1 MLKETQFK
9 RFVYLNSYLLVIA
22 AWLVTL
28 SFITDNYW
36 SVNASV
42 KGAQKKITAHLHKQE
57 KDFEALVADTA
68 QVNLLAKNKYN
79 AEQVQPFFSKN
90 YFLFI
95 YPAFEP
101 WQKSVLFWNTQTI
114 QPDSTIINNTGH
126 NGFTQLANGYYVW
139 RRQLVGN
146 YLCVALMPVKWK
158 FFVQESN
165 LNDDFAAGSDIAHN
179 YDIAEMDSSV
189 AVQALDGT
197 RLFYLGK
204 KDVVLQQANA
214 WPAAWM
220 RILAAF
226 CLLLFL
232 HLLANY
238 FSQRYGPW
246 QGCAFLIS
254 TVVFLRILSY
264 FFPLPL
270 HLRQFELFDPII
282 YGSGDVLRSL
292 GDLLINAI
300 CFVWL
305 ILFVRQQLFEKVKPQ
320 APQQP
325 RATIALL
332 AGVALLM
339 VAATLTAGHMVRSLV
354 ADGQITFDVI
364 DFATLNGYSVA
375 GFLGLCSIGIGY
387 FLFAQVLLYFIAPVF
402 NDKIKLL
409 HLHFAV
415 IVVSLLIL
423 SLRIGNGYI
432 EFELLLLGWLQL
444 FLFLINNRI
453 FSMPDGRLVAT
464 RLIFWLLYFSASVT
478 AIVVHANIGK
488 EMEKRHQYAINLSNM
503 ASSSNERVMNTMITD
518 FKTPLFVGTF
528 DRFVDSAS
536 TAQIKDSLIRSNVTA
551 FQNMFKTGIYT
562 FDANGRALYN
572 KDTTTFNTLNTIVTT
587 PQAKPTSIPGLY
599 TYNVSFDQFN
609 YIFKREITDTA
620 LALKGY
626 VFVVATP
633 KDRDIGGLEP
643 ELFSAGIGKA
653 MDYSSVYSYAVYDS
667 LQLVKRHNDNHFV
680 TLLPSEGMAL
690 KEFDVV
696 EKMGY
701 NELWYRPSMNKV
713 VIIARKDNFF
723 IAAITL
729 FSYMFCAFLLLT
741 AFFWLLNAFIRSR
754 FNKKKWKEYWQL
766 SIRNQVHATV
776 IFLSALSF
784 LVIGLAT
791 VFFFKNRYENNKR
804 EELSNTMQL
813 IEKEIR
819 AALGKVVAFDDAI
832 KVGDPINRPILDSVL
847 PRMAEIH
854 GMDINLYDINGNLQ
868 FTSTPTIYEMG
879 VFSKKMDPEAYFNL
893 SRLKTAQFFKKEHI
907 AKLTYMSNYVPVS
920 DDRGVAYA
928 YLNVPYFKSGNEL
941 KQEIASFFVAIIN
954 LNAFIFLIAGI
965 VALFIANR
973 ITRSFSFISDKM
985 RDVNLGKM
993 NEAITWKRNDEIGNL
1008 VNEYNKMVAKLDD
1021 SAAALAKSE
1030 REGAWREMARQV
1042 AHEIKNPL
1050 TPMKLSLQYL
1060 QKAIKEDAPN
1070 VQELSASVSQT
1081 LVEQIDHL
1089 SQIAGE
1095 FSQFAN
1101 IGNPKKEWF
1110 DLNETLRQVVQ
1121 LHMAEHLQINWQAW
1135 QEPIM
1140 IYADRTQFNRLFTNL
1155 LQNAIQSIP
1164 EGRMPVIGIKNYVN
1178 DNRAL
1183 IEVSDNGSGIPEAMQ
1198 AQIFTPNFT
1207 TKTSGT
1213 GLGLA
1218 MCKGIVEQAKGQ
1230 IWFETVPDRGTVF
1243 YVSIPLGGGELK
1255 GESE

>member
-9 RFVYLNSYLLVIA
+9 RFIYLNSYLLVIA

-42 KGAQKKITAHLHKQE
+42 GGAQKKISAHLHKQE
-57 KDFEALVADTA
+57 KDFGALVKDTA
-68 QVNLLAKNKYN
+68 VVNRLAKNNYN
-79 AEQVQPFFSKN
+79 ADQLKPYLSKN
-90 YFLFI
+90 YFFFI

-101 WQKSVLFWNTQTI
+101 WQRSVLFWNTQTI
-114 QPDSTIINNTGH
+114 QPDSAIINNAGLC
-126 NGFTQLANGYYVW
+126 GFVQLANGYYVW
-139 RRQLVGN
+139 HRQSVGG

-158 FFVQESN
+158 FSVPESN
-165 LNDDFAAGSDIAHN
+165 LDEEFAAGGDIARN
-179 YDIAEMDSSV
+179 YDITDIKTSK

-197 RLFYLGK
+197 QLFYLGQ
-204 KDVVLQQANA
+204 KDVVMQQVNA
-214 WPAAWM
+214 WPAVWM

-226 CLLLFL
+226 CSLLFL
-232 HLLANY
+232 HLLAHY
-238 FSQRYGPW
+238 LSQRYGPL
-246 QGCAFLIS
+246 QACAFLIT
-254 TVVFLRILSY
+254 TVVLLRLLSY

-270 HLRQFELFDPII
+270 NLRQFELFDPII
-282 YGSGDVLRSL
+282 YGSGDILRSL
-292 GDLLINAI
+292 GDLLLNAI

-305 ILFVRQQLFEKVKPQ
+305 ILFVRQQLFEKIKPA
-320 APQQP
+320 APQKING
-325 RATIALL
+325 TIAML
-332 AGVALLM
+332 AGVALLL
-339 VAATLTAGHMVRSLV
+339 VTATLTAGHMVRSLV
-354 ADGQITFDVI
+354 ADGQITFDVV

-387 FLFAQVLLYFIAPVF
+387 FLFAQVLLYLIKPVF
-402 NDKIKLL
+402 NNKIKLL

-415 IVVSLLIL
+415 IVASLLIL

-432 EFELLLLGWLQL
+432 GFELFLMGWLQL
-444 FLFLINNRI
+444 FLLLLNNRLV
-453 FSMPDGRLVAT
+453 SMPDGRLIAT
-464 RLIFWLLYFSASVT
+464 RLIFWLLFFSAAVT
-478 AIVVHANIGK
+478 AIIVHANIGK
-488 EMEKRHQYAINLSNM
+488 EMERRHHYAVNLSNM
-503 ASSSNERVMNTMITD
+503 ANSSNERVMNTMLTD
-518 FKTPLFVGTF
+518 FKSPLFPGTF
-528 DRFVDSAS
+528 ERFVDSAS
-536 TAQIKDSLIRSNVTA
+536 AEHIKDSLVRGNITSY
-551 FQNMFKTGIYT
+551 QNMFKTRIYT
-562 FDANGRALYN
+562 FNAEGQPLYN
-572 KDTTTFNTLNTIVTT
+572 KDTIAFNTLNTIINT

-620 LALKGY
+620 LVVKGY
-626 VFVVATP
+626 VFIVVTP
-633 KDRDIGGLEP
+633 KNMDVSGLITQ
-643 ELFSAGIGKA
+643 LFPTGQDKGIENSA
-653 MDYSSVYSYAVYDS
+653 VYSYAVYDS
-667 LQLVKRHNDNHFV
+667 LQLTKRHNDNSFV
-680 TLLPSEGMAL
+680 TLLQAESIPTE
-690 KEFDVV
+690 EFEVV
-696 EKMGY
+696 DKKGY
-701 NELWYRPSMNKV
+701 NELWYRAGMNKV
-713 VIIARKDNFF
+713 VIIARKDNFV
-723 IAAITL
+723 IASITL

-754 FNKKKWKEYWQL
+754 FNKKKWKEYWLL

-776 IFLSALSF
+776 IFVSALSF

-819 AALGKVVAFDDAI
+819 GALGKIVAFDDAI
-832 KVGDPINRPILDSVL
+832 LVGDPLNRPVLDSIV

-854 GMDINLYDINGNLQ
+854 GMDINLYDMKGNLQ
-868 FTSTPTIYEMG
+868 YTSTPPIYDMG

-893 SRLKTAQFFKKEHI
+893 NKVKVAQFFKKEQI
-907 AKLTYMSNYVPVS
+907 GKLSYMSNYVPVA
-920 DDRGVAYA
+920 DDRGIAYA

-941 KQEIASFFVAIIN
+941 KQEISSFFVAIIN

-985 RDVNLGKM
+985 RDVNLGKR

-1060 QKAIKEDAPN
+1060 QKAIKEDASN
-1070 VQELSASVSQT
+1070 VQELSANVSQT

-1121 LHMAEHLQINWQAW
+1121 LHMAENLQINWQPW
-1135 QEPIM
+1135 QQPIM

-1164 EGRMPVIGIKNYVN
+1164 EGRMPVIGVKNYVN
-1178 DNRAL
+1178 DERAM

-1230 IWFETVPDRGTVF
+1230 IWFATIPDQGTVF
-1243 YVSIPLGGGELK
+1243 YVSLPLG
-1255 GESE
+1255 SE